1 MLKVTILE
9 VILFCSD
16 KEIVK
21 LQAFVSLSAV
31 HIHYKV
37 SVRFPKIM
45 TLLIDLQ
52 KNQARR

>member
-21 LQAFVSLSAV
+21 LQAFVSLSAI

-37 SVRFPKIM
+37 SVCFPKIM